1 MADDFLE
8 IYRTLSRG
16 LHAKAEEAGIF
27 KHRSAKGDGRENVFT
42 DFLRQRIG
50 SAFDVAKAEVVDA
63 NGESSDEL
71 DAAVPRDKSAN
82 GLPKVTYSNA
92 LPVNECHRR
101 APLSREAEERDTSLE
116 LERKTTRK
124 HRELQSILHISRIHN
139 RPRSRPL
146 ATVLRFSRQRQKR
159 NGVTR
164 TTSEPS
170 WPRCSKDAA
179 RLRTY

>member
-116 LERKTTRK
+116 
-124 HRELQSILHISRIHN
+124 N
-139 RPRSRPL
+139 RS
-146 ATVLRFSRQRQKR
+146 
-159 NGVTR
+159 
-164 TTSEPS
+164 
-170 WPRCSKDAA
+170 
-179 RLRTY
+179 